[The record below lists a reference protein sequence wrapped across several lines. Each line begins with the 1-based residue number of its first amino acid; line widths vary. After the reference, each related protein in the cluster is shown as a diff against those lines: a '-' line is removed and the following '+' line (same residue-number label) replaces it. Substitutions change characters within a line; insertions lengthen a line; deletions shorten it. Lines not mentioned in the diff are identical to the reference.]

1 METPTRARWTA
12 LLLATAAFAVC
23 SAVWSLI
30 SPLGPQF
37 RREYRLSATEVAVL
51 VAVPIVLGSLA
62 RIPLG
67 LITDRYG
74 ARRTF
79 TGLMLFLLIPT
90 ALAGLAS
97 SYGVLLGVSFFL
109 GLAGT
114 AFAVGVPFV
123 ARWFPPEQQGMALG
137 IYGMGYG
144 GTALASFL
152 APRLATSSGWPA
164 AFWFWLP
171 VLLGMAVLFWLL
183 GRDAPGF
190 GGASHSVVERL
201 RELWRRPACWLL
213 SLFYFLTFGGFVGL
227 GVYLPTLLVSEYDLP
242 LTEAGAYAA
251 GFVLVATLARPLG
264 GILADRWGGAPILN
278 VVFLVVAV
286 LGVVLASHL
295 GMEVMAV
302 ALPGVAAMLG
312 LGNGAVFKLVAE
324 HFPGETGAVTGLVGA
339 AGGLGGLLPPLVLGY
354 ARDATGGYALGFV
367 VFSALAL
374 VCLTLNVLA
383 LQRRAELLAPSD

>member
-23 SAVWSLI
+23 SAVWGLI
-30 SPLGPQF
+30 APLGPQF
-37 RREYRLSATEVAVL
+37 RQEYRLSATEVAVL

-67 LITDRYG
+67 IIADRYG

-123 ARWFPPEQQGMALG
+123 ARWFPPDQQGMALG

-164 AFWFWLP
+164 
-171 VLLGMAVLFWLL
+171 
-183 GRDAPGF
+183 
-190 GGASHSVVERL
+190 
-201 RELWRRPACWLL
+201 
-213 SLFYFLTFGGFVGL
+213 
-227 GVYLPTLLVSEYDLP
+227 
-242 LTEAGAYAA
+242 
-251 GFVLVATLARPLG
+251 
-264 GILADRWGGAPILN
+264 
-278 VVFLVVAV
+278 
-286 LGVVLASHL
+286 
-295 GMEVMAV
+295 
-302 ALPGVAAMLG
+302 
-312 LGNGAVFKLVAE
+312 
-324 HFPGETGAVTGLVGA
+324 
-339 AGGLGGLLPPLVLGY
+339 
-354 ARDATGGYALGFV
+354 
-367 VFSALAL
+367 
-374 VCLTLNVLA
+374 
-383 LQRRAELLAPSD
+383 